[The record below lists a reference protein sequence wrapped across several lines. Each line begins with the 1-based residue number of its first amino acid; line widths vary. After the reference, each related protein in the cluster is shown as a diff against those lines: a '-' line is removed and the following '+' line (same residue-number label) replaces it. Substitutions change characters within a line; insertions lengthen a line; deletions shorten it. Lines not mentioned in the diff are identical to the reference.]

1 MFGIGRLRMGR
12 IAGIEVVLHGSFP
25 PFLLLLALLY
35 GLGGGWREAAIT
47 LLSLIVL
54 FALVLLHE
62 LGHSLVAQRL
72 GVRIRSITL
81 MPLGGLALMDT
92 LPRRPR
98 DEILI
103 ALAGPAVNLVLAA
116 PVLLAFALA
125 AGPLDAAV
133 LLGDS
138 LPARFLHANLA
149 LALFNLVPAF
159 PLDGGRVLR
168 AGLALRLSYL
178 RATER
183 AVLLG
188 RVFAGLL
195 ILLPLLGPQYLLL
208 GLIGVFLFV
217 AGGRELRGA
226 RADDL
231 LRHRQTGEYLDPA
244 PWLLATYDASV
255 GELQTAIAAREG
267 LAWVVVDLEGGRF
280 GLLSRRALLS
290 ACLVTPVRLPLAQLV
305 EEGLLPLAASLPLG
319 EALQRLRASG
329 REAWPVHADGRIVG
343 VLRRD
348 LLEDRLE
355 ALRRGRRPAAPTV
368 SG

>member
-1 MFGIGRLRMGR
+1 MFGSGRLRIGR
-12 IAGIEVVLHGSFP
+12 IAGIDVALHGSFP
-25 PFLLLLALLY
+25 PFLLLLAIIY

-47 LLSLIVL
+47 LLSLLLL

-72 GVRIRSITL
+72 GVKIRSITL
-81 MPLGGLALMDT
+81 MPLGGLALMDA

-98 DEILI
+98 DEMLI

-125 AGPLDAAV
+125 KGPLDLAV

-138 LPARFLHANLA
+138 LPARFLYANLA

-168 AGLALRLSYL
+168 AALALRLPYL

-188 RVFAGLL
+188 RIIAGLM

-217 AGGRELRGA
+217 AGGRELRGV
-226 RADDL
+226 RVDDL
-231 LRHRQTGEYLDPA
+231 LRHRRAGEFLDPS
-244 PWLLATYDASV
+244 PWLPATRDTAV
-255 GELQTAIAAREG
+255 GELQSAMAAREG
-267 LAWVVVDLEGGRF
+267 LAWVVVDLEGGRY

-290 ACLVTPVRLPLAQLV
+290 ACLVMPVRLPLAQLV
-305 EEGLLPLAASLPLG
+305 EEGLMALPAALPLG
-319 EALQRLRASG
+319 EALQRLRGSG
-329 REAWPVHADGRIVG
+329 REAWPVQAEGRIRG

-348 LLEDRLE
+348 LLEARLE
-355 ALRRGRRPAAPTV
+355 ALRRGRRPEATGG